1 VAKHQKEQAAIP
13 GCVPAAPCR
22 IEELF
27 DLPGG
32 EVFSISIFQNGSFSA
47 FCPVFAVRKPLPRRM
62 DASAIWTIDVFLSSF
77 INS

>member
-1 VAKHQKEQAAIP
+1 VAKHQKEQAAIA
-13 GCVPAAPCR
+13 GGVPATPCR

-47 FCPVFAVRKPLPRRM
+47 FCPVMYILSREIEAPR
-62 DASAIWTIDVFLSSF
+62 
-77 INS
+77 